1 MSAGFTPTPEML
13 DAVAEW
19 RQRRPDEQ
27 VRRAIVPLLRDQF
40 GIDAVEAI
48 EVVRQSHAGGADAAP

>member
-27 VRRAIVPLLRDQF
+27 VRRAIVPILRDRF
-40 GIDAVEAI
+40 SIGPAEAV
-48 EVVRQSHAGGADAAP
+48 EVVRQSNAGGADAS